1 MQEWVEGGGVSPG
14 EITTRL
20 SAPARGWK
28 ASPGSSSRQAA
39 RADSTAASPLDLQ
52 TLRLQLLELFDD
64 K

>member
-1 MQEWVEGGGVSPG
+1 VSPG

-52 TLRLQLLELFDD
+52 TLRLQLLELFDA